1 MANVKVVVSVPKT
14 RRAFQKELDMAPFLG
29 KQLREKISG
38 ESVGLAGYELELTG
52 GSDKQGFPMRGDV
65 SGTARKRALLSGGVG
80 FHSERKG
87 QRKRKSVRGNTVS
100 EDIAQ
105 VNCKVVKEGAKG
117 IPELWAVELKATKT
131 EKKAAEKKAKAEALK
146 ATEAKAEKKEEKAE
160 AKPEAPKAAEK
171 PAEATAPRA
180 EEQ

>member
-14 RRAFQKELDMAPFLG
+14 RRAFQKEVDIAPFLG
-29 KQLREKISG
+29 KLLREKIDG
-38 ESVGLAGYELELTG
+38 DSVGLAGYELELTG

-105 VNCKVVKEGAKG
+105 LNLKVVKEGAKSV
-117 IPELWAVELKATKT
+117 PELWSVELKPTKT
-131 EKKAAEKKAKAEALK
+131 ETKAAEKKAKAA
-146 ATEAKAEKKEEKAE
+146 EAKAEKKEEKAE
-160 AKPEAPKAAEK
+160 AKAAEKAAEAPKAEAK
-171 PAEATAPRA
+171 PVEAAAPA
-180 EEQ
+180 A